1 MENRRFILIALL
13 AVVVFFLYQAWQD
26 DYGPKRKTAVAES
39 SNTESTVHTD
49 PVVPSVPDNAPA
61 KQGESAQADTPTA
74 VPAAAP
80 AAGTEIAATPASV
93 QTVKVVT
100 DVVAAQISLRGGEL
114 RRLELS
120 HYPISKKAPDVPLPL
135 FNDRNGHLFLFQ
147 SGLAGT
153 AQPIASGDTVY
164 RAAQNEYRLADGS
177 NQVEVVLEH
186 TSADGVVVR
195 KVFRFTRGS
204 YRIDL
209 EQSVQNGG
217 TQPLVVSPYARFVRN
232 DHVAGDL
239 PKFVATFLGVGF
251 YERKDGDGDKYRFVK
266 TKLEDLNE
274 DAFEKR
280 QTGGWI
286 AMLEHYFV
294 GAILPPPGSEGVFS
308 AKPSKDG
315 AFAAQ
320 YVATGVNVAAGATH
334 RFDMGLFA
342 GPRLQD
348 SIISMGDDEKLIEH
362 ADLDSLA
369 PGLEFTVDYGI
380 LTPICKP
387 LFWLMAKFHS
397 FTGNWGVAIILL
409 TLLVKALFYK
419 LSEAQYRS
427 MAKMKKFAPRIQ
439 DIKERYGDDRERM
452 SKAMMDLYKKEG
464 FNPLAGCWPLLVQFP
479 VFIALY
485 WVLLES
491 VELRQADFALW
502 INDLSAPDPFYVLP
516 VLFGVTF
523 FIQQKWSGSTATM
536 DPAQQKIMNVM
547 PIIMTAFFAFF
558 QAGLVLYW
566 FVSNIIGM
574 GQQWLIMRKLD
585 SEGLGRKA
593 TAA

>member
-13 AVVVFFLYQAWQD
+13 AVVVFFLYQAWQE
-26 DYGPKRKTAVAES
+26 DYGAK
-39 SNTESTVHTD
+39 
-49 PVVPSVPDNAPA
+49 PVAPA
-61 KQGESAQADTPTA
+61 PIATEASVQVPGESITSVTGDAPAA
-74 VPAAAP
+74 VPATEHTAADTTITAAP
-80 AAGTEIAATPASV
+80 G

-100 DVVAAQISLRGGEL
+100 DVVVAEISLRGGEI

-120 HYPISKKAPDVPLPL
+120 QYPISKSAPDRPLPL
-135 FNDRNGHLFLFQ
+135 LSDRDGQFFIFQ

-153 AQPIASGDTVY
+153 AGAIASGDTPFS
-164 RAAQNEYRLADGS
+164 ATQTEYRLADGA

-186 TSADGVVVR
+186 RGADGIAVAKR
-195 KVFRFTRGS
+195 YRFTRGS

-209 EQSVQNGG
+209 DQSVTNGSG
-217 TQPLVVSPYARFVRN
+217 SALVVSPYARLARN
-232 DHVAGDL
+232 ERVVGDL

-251 YERKDGDGDKYRFVK
+251 YERKDDGESFRFAK
-266 TKLEDLNE
+266 TSLEDLDE

-280 QTGGWI
+280 QSGGWI
-286 AMLEHYFV
+286 AMLQHYFV
-294 GAILPPPGSEGVFS
+294 AAILPADKTEGVFS
-308 AKPSKDG
+308 AKP
-315 AFAAQ
+315 AANGSFNVQ
-320 YVATGVNVAAGATH
+320 HVATGASLAPGATQT
-334 RFDMGLFA
+334 FSTGLYA

-348 SIISMGDDEKLIEH
+348 SVVTMGQDGKLIEH
-362 ADLDSLA
+362 ASLDSVA
-369 PGLEFTVDYGI
+369 AGLDYTVDYGI
-380 LTPICKP
+380 LTPICEP
-387 LFWLMAKFHS
+387 LFWLLAKFHS
-397 FTGNWGVAIILL
+397 LTANWGVAIILL
-409 TLLVKALFYK
+409 TLVVKALFYK

-523 FIQQKWSGSTATM
+523 YIQQKWSGSTATM
-536 DPAQQKIMNVM
+536 DPMQQKIMNVM
-547 PIIMTAFFAFF
+547 PIMMTAFFAFF

-566 FVSNIIGM
+566 LVSNLIGM
-574 GQQWLIMRKLD
+574 AQQWLINRKLAG
-585 SEGLGRKA
+585 EGLGKPKPA
-593 TAA
+593 

>member
-1 MENRRFILIALL
+1 MENRRFMLIALL

-26 DYGPKRKTAVAES
+26 DYGPRSKAKAATEASPVTAQV
-39 SNTESTVHTD
+39 STDSAVK
-49 PVVPSVPDNAPA
+49 VPDNSPAVSAETGGDAPVAIPAATIEAPA
-61 KQGESAQADTPTA
+61 STTA
-74 VPAAAP
+74 
-80 AAGTEIAATPASV
+80 GQRIT
-93 QTVKVVT
+93 VVT
-100 DVVAAQISLRGGEL
+100 DVVVAQISLTGGEI
-114 RRLELS
+114 RRLDLS
-120 HYPISKKAPDVPLPL
+120 HYPVSKKIPGAPLPFL
-135 FNDRNGHLFLFQ
+135 NDKDGQFFIFQ

-153 AQPIASGDTVY
+153 TKAIASSDTTFTSP
-164 RAAQNEYRLADGS
+164 QSEYRLAEGA
-177 NQVEVVLEH
+177 NQLDVVLDH
-186 TSADGVVVR
+186 VGNDGVTVR
-195 KVFRFTRGS
+195 KTYRFTRGS

-209 EQSVQNGG
+209 EQSVANSSEAAL
-217 TQPLVVSPYARFVRN
+217 TVSPYARFVRN
-232 DHVAGDL
+232 EHVVGDL

-251 YERKDGDGDKYRFVK
+251 YERKEDGKKFRFVK
-266 TKLEDLNE
+266 TKLEKLSE
-274 DAFEKR
+274 KAFEKR

-294 GAILPPPGSEGVFS
+294 AAILPPADAEGVYS
-308 AKPSKDG
+308 AKPGKDNT
-315 AFAAQ
+315 FNAQ
-320 YVATGVNVAAGATH
+320 YVATGVSVAPGATKS
-334 RFDMGLFA
+334 FATSLYA

-348 SIISMGDDEKLIEH
+348 SVVMMGNDGKLVEH
-362 ADLDSLA
+362 AGLNDVT
-369 PGLEFTVDYGI
+369 PGLEYTVDYGI
-380 LTPICKP
+380 LTPICEP
-387 LFWLMAKFHS
+387 LFWLLAKFHTM
-397 FTGNWGVAIILL
+397 TGNWGVAIILL
-409 TLLVKALFYK
+409 TLVVKALFYK

-516 VLFGVTF
+516 VLFGITF

-536 DPAQQKIMNVM
+536 DPMQQKIMNVM
-547 PIIMTAFFAFF
+547 PIMMTAFFAFF

-566 FVSNIIGM
+566 FVSNLIGM
-574 GQQWLIMRKLD
+574 AQQWLINRKL
-585 SEGLGRKA
+585 SGEGLGKTKPA
-593 TAA
+593 

>member
-1 MENRRFILIALL
+1 MENRRFMLIALL

-26 DYGPKRKTAVAES
+26 DYGARRQAKAQAASVAATAPAS
-39 SNTESTVHTD
+39 TD
-49 PVVPSVPDNAPA
+49 PVVQIPDNTSVTATPA
-61 KQGESAQADTPTA
+61 SGDVPTA
-74 VPAAAP
+74 VPAAAVET
-80 AAGTEIAATPASV
+80 AAGTASG
-93 QTVKVVT
+93 QKIKVIT
-100 DVVAAQISLRGGEL
+100 DVVVAQISLQGGEI
-114 RRLELS
+114 RRLELN
-120 HYPISKKAPDVPLPL
+120 HYPISKKTPDAPLPFL
-135 FNDRNGHLFLFQ
+135 NDKDGQFFIFQ

-153 AQPIASGDTVY
+153 TKPIASSDTTFTST
-164 RAAQNEYRLADGS
+164 QSEYRLAEGA
-177 NQVEVVLEH
+177 NQLDVVLDHVGE
-186 TSADGVVVR
+186 DGVTVR
-195 KVFRFTRGS
+195 KTYRFTRGS

-209 EQSVQNGG
+209 EQSVANNGAAAL
-217 TQPLVVSPYARFVRN
+217 TVSPYARFVRN
-232 DHVAGDL
+232 EHIVGDL

-251 YERKDGDGDKYRFVK
+251 YERKDDGKKFRFVK
-266 TKLEDLNE
+266 TKLEKLDE
-274 DAFEKR
+274 KSFEKR

-294 GAILPPPGSEGVFS
+294 AAILPPADAEGVYS
-308 AKPSKDG
+308 AKPGKDHT
-315 AFAAQ
+315 FNAQ
-320 YVATGVNVAAGATH
+320 YVATGVSVAPGATQ
-334 RFDMGLFA
+334 RFATSLFA

-348 SIISMGDDEKLIEH
+348 SVVMMGNDGKLVEH
-362 ADLDSLA
+362 AGLNDVT
-369 PGLEFTVDYGI
+369 PGLEYTVDYGI
-380 LTPICKP
+380 LTPICEP
-387 LFWLMAKFHS
+387 LFWLLAKFHTL
-397 FTGNWGVAIILL
+397 TGNWGVAIILL

-536 DPAQQKIMNVM
+536 DPMQQKIMNVM
-547 PIIMTAFFAFF
+547 PIMMTAFFAFF

-566 FVSNIIGM
+566 LVSNLIGM
-574 GQQWLIMRKLD
+574 AQQWLINRKL
-585 SEGLGRKA
+585 SGEGLGKA
-593 TAA
+593 KPA